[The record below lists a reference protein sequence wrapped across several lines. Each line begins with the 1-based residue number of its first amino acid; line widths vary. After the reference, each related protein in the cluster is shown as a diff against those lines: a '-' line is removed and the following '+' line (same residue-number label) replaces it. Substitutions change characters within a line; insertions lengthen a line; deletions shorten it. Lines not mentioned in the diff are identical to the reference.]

1 MMAQVTNV
9 PQSLEDLDMAR
20 RSAGV
25 SLPGRDRIPTT
36 RPPTRLL
43 SWGWLGLFGI
53 LGTLLVGL
61 LMFQPW
67 SSAQTTSR
75 PQRTLF
81 AEDRNGGTTAD
92 AVKPVVIDGKRTMGY
107 LEAICKIG
115 PRISG
120 TEGMKKQQQ
129 LIEKH
134 FKDLGVKVTYQRFE
148 ARQLSVRKP
157 VAMANMI
164 VSYHPDRT
172 RRVVLCSHYD
182 TRPIADQEDDQRM
195 WRRPFVSANDGGSG
209 VALLME
215 LANHMKD
222 LKTDVGVDFV
232 LFDGEEYI
240 FEPREDVYFFG
251 SKHFAAQAVKQRRKV
266 TYTGAILL
274 DMIAGKTARFPVE
287 QNSWLKASKLV
298 REVWKIAAEQKCTAF
313 TDGLSKVPVEDDHIP
328 LNQAGIPAIDII
340 DFDYP
345 HWHLLTDLPKNCS
358 TEPMTQVAKV
368 LSVWLQR
375 QK

>member
-1 MMAQVTNV
+1 
-9 PQSLEDLDMAR
+9 MAR
-20 RSAGV
+20 RPARGPV
-25 SLPGRDRIPTT
+25 PDRDRTPSPSPS
-36 RPPTRLL
+36 PPRLP
-43 SWGWLGLFGI
+43 WGWLGLFGI
-53 LGTLLVGL
+53 LGTLVVVVIMLQSL
-61 LMFQPW
+61 
-67 SSAQTTSR
+67 SRAQSTPRPSR
-75 PQRTLF
+75 DQF
-81 AEDRNGGTTAD
+81 AQDRDGGDNAP
-92 AVKPVVIDGKRTMGY
+92 AGKPIVIDGKRVMGY

-129 LIEKH
+129 LVEKH
-134 FKDLGVKVTYQRFE
+134 FKDLGVKVSYQRFE
-148 ARQLSVRKP
+148 ARQRSVRKP

-164 VSYHPDRT
+164 MSYHPDRT
-172 RRVVLCSHYD
+172 RRVILCSHYD

-215 LANHMKD
+215 LAHHMKD
-222 LKTDVGVDFV
+222 LKTEVGVDFV
-232 LFDGEEYI
+232 LFDGEEHV
-240 FEPREDVYFFG
+240 FDRDDLYFFG
-251 SKHFAAQAVKQRRKV
+251 SKHFAREAVKQRRKV

-287 QNSWLKASKLV
+287 QNSWFKASKLV
-298 REVWKIAAEQKCTAF
+298 KEVWGIAGELKCSAF
-313 TDGLSKVPVEDDHIP
+313 RDGFSKVPVEDDHIP
-328 LNQAGIPAIDII
+328 LNQVGIPAADII

-345 HWHLLTDLPKNCS
+345 HWHLLSDLPRQCS
-358 TEPMTQVAKV
+358 SEPMVQVAKV